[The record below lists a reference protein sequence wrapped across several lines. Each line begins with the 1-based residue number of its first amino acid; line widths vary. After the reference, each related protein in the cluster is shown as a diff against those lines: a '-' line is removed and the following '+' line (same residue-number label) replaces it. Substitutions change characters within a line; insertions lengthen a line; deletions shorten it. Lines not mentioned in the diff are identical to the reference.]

1 MRGGKAPFNNR
12 GEDKRYV
19 IFENPI
25 WKLSQK
31 KKKRKKSLNLSFELK
46 RTEIFNMLYL
56 SSI

>member
-31 KKKRKKSLNLSFELK
+31 KKKKEKKFESFIWIK
-46 RTEIFNMLYL
+46 KNRNF
-56 SSI
+56 